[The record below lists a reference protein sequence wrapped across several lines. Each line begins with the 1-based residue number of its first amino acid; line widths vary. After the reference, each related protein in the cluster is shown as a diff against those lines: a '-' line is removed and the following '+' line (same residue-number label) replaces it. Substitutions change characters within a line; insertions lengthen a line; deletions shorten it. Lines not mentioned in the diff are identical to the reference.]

1 MVRRPISV
9 LFVCTGNICRSPL
22 AEAVAGALAER
33 AGKAMTF
40 ESAGTGDW
48 HAGESPDPRAIAA
61 GDKRGYDLS
70 GITARA
76 VGDDDFERFD
86 HLIALDG
93 GHKRWLL
100 SARNYRRLPERAK
113 ISLLLDWSV
122 GRAGQDVPDPYYGDD
137 ADFERALDLIEK
149 GCQGLI
155 SRV

>member
-9 LFVCTGNICRSPL
+9 LFVCTGNICRSPM
-22 AEAVAGALAER
+22 AEAVAGALAQR
-33 AGKAMTF
+33 AGKPITF

-48 HAGESPDPRAIAA
+48 HAGQSPDLRAAAA
-61 GDKRGYDLS
+61 GHKRGYDLS

-76 VGDDDFERFD
+76 VSDEDFERFD
-86 HLIALDG
+86 HLIALDK

-100 SARNYRRLPERAK
+100 SARDYRRLPERAK

-122 GRAGQDVPDPYYGDD
+122 GLAGQDVPDPYYGDE
-137 ADFERALDLIEK
+137 ADFNRALDLIEK
-149 GCQGLI
+149 GCHGLV